1 MPPQWAAAHLPES
14 VLCSTWDRVRYK
26 AMAYSRE
33 KKELDLSRPVTVWRS
48 QDLLDGRPA
57 ESLTMILRTV
67 GCRWNRCTMCGYAGE
82 GAPAT
87 AHDLINQFDWAMGR
101 SSPEVSVVKIYTSG
115 SFLDPDEMPVQARDE
130 ILGRLKAMGISRLV
144 IESRPEY
151 ITGEGVEACL
161 SHLSTE
167 FAIGLESSN
176 DLIREKAI
184 RKGFTFRDF
193 VAASEMVHRQ
203 GGRIKAYILLKPP
216 LLTEGQAMRDAIDT
230 GLAARPHADML
241 SLNLCNVQRNTIV
254 ERMWQRGE
262 FRPPWLWSALEVLE
276 KVPGPIVC
284 DPVGAGT
291 RRGPHNCGECDERI
305 ASAIRDHALSQD
317 VGPLRS
323 LDCSC
328 KSAWRELMELEEE
341 AFGAVLL

>member
-1 MPPQWAAAHLPES
+1 LPPQWAAAHLPES

-184 RKGFTFRDF
+184 RKGFSFQDF

>member
-1 MPPQWAAAHLPES
+1 
-14 VLCSTWDRVRYK
+14 
-26 AMAYSRE
+26 MAYSRE

-48 QDLLDGRPA
+48 QDLLDGRTA
-57 ESLTMILRTV
+57 QSLTMILRTV

-87 AHDLINQFDWAMGR
+87 AHDLINQFEWAMGR

-115 SFLDPDEMPVQARDE
+115 SFLDPDEMPLQARDE
-130 ILGRLKAMGISRLV
+130 ILGRLQALGISRLV

-151 ITGEGVEACL
+151 ITAQSVEACL
-161 SHLSTE
+161 SRLSTE

-184 RKGFTFRDF
+184 RKGFSFQDF
-193 VAASEMVHRQ
+193 VISSELVHRQ

-216 LLTEGQAMRDAIDT
+216 LLTEGQALRDAIAT

-241 SLNLCNVQRNTIV
+241 SLNLCNVQRNTVV
-254 ERMWQRGE
+254 ERMWQREE

-305 ASAIRDHALSQD
+305 ASTIRDHALSQD
-317 VGPLRS
+317 VGPLRD

-328 KSAWRELMELEEE
+328 KVAWRELMELEEE